1 MAKLRQVLGS
11 NSDIKTISYTVSP
24 NYRYPKEGGEP
35 SITGYTAT
43 NLVRVTLDDLTQVGK
58 AIDAATATGA
68 NRIQNL
74 RFSIKDEQG
83 VQSQALREAAIKA
96 RQKAEALAGALGL
109 KIQRVLAVTENS
121 QGAIPFR
128 EVAYARGRRI
138 DTDRAGHDRDTR
150 IGNVYRRDRKLAAFF
165 TCGP

>member
-35 SITGYTAT
+35 SITGYTAI

-96 RQKAEALAGALGL
+96 RQKAEALAVLRL
-109 KIQRVLAVTENS
+109 KIQWCSAVTENS
-121 QGAIPFR
+121 QGTIPFR
-128 EVAYARGRRI
+128 EVAYARADAASTPIEPGTI
-138 DTDRAGHDRDTR
+138 EIHASVTFTVE
-150 IGNVYRRDRKLAAFF
+150 IGS
-165 TCGP
+165 